1 MNPNS
6 GFLRWRRLIVAGGL
20 LLAIAA
26 LPLVVRVNAE
36 LDASARLSGSE
47 SARVADALRDRFH
60 SPYTQIALLRLSG
73 VPSPRSAQG
82 RPILADLVAALRAS
96 ADVEG
101 VTSYLDRED
110 SLFVG
115 EDGSALLVVGLNTQ
129 QVSAATALAALHE
142 TTDAMQRRLR
152 TAYPTAAVEWTGEA
166 VVNAD
171 IRRTSADETRTAE
184 LRVLPL
190 TVLLLWLAFR
200 SPIAALLPLACG
212 ALTIL
217 LALAGLEIINRH
229 HPVSVIAVSIVS
241 MVGIGLSI
249 DYALLIVS
257 RYRDAL
263 ARGLSRTAA
272 VAEASAEG
280 GRTIAVS
287 GATVAIGFAALLIV
301 RVSDV
306 RSIAIGGLLV
316 SALAVAMAATVVP
329 VLLSIGGAWIDRT
342 QTGGN
347 PTRDAHGYWRRW
359 AIWVTRH
366 PLAVLCAGGIP
377 LLLLASQMTALRVDL
392 PRGRW
397 LPESAESVRI
407 LHDIESVA
415 RGNFGQIVNVI
426 LVLPAGDRIQ
436 DEAGWR
442 AESRLTRRL
451 ARDPRIQHVW
461 SVSTLSTAPMLG
473 PELLT
478 RLPEGVRRRF
488 VSEDGQLTLIEL
500 LPRKTLAT
508 RDAVALARELRALD
522 VDAVTGLHGARI
534 EVGGIPAFN
543 ADYLAAV
550 EHAMLGVAACVVCI
564 TLVALA
570 LAFRSVLIPLKA
582 VALNLLSVAAAFGA
596 VSIVFQRG
604 IGASLIGL
612 SRPMDGVFP
621 IVPVVVFCIVFG
633 LSMDYEV
640 FLVAQMAR
648 LRRLGLG
655 DRDALVEGL
664 ASTGR
669 VISYAAAIMVAV
681 FGAFVAGEFA
691 LIKILGFALAVA
703 VLVDATV
710 IRLAVGPALIVLA
723 GRWNWWPG
731 TR

>member
-1 MNPNS
+1 MNAMS
-6 GFLRWRRLIVAGGL
+6 DFLGWRRLILAGSL

-26 LPLVVRVNAE
+26 LPLLGRVNGA

-60 SPYTQIALLRLSG
+60 SPYTQIALLRMSG
-73 VPSPRSAQG
+73 VPSARSAQG
-82 RPILADLVAALRAS
+82 HELLSELVAALRAR
-96 ADVEG
+96 ADVQG

-110 SLFVG
+110 SLFIG
-115 EDGSALLVVGLNTQ
+115 EDGSALLVVGLNAPQ
-129 QVSAATALAALHE
+129 GAAQASVAALRDA
-142 TTDAMQRRLR
+142 TDVLQRRWR
-152 TAYPTAAVEWTGEA
+152 PDYPAAGLQWTGEA

-190 TVLLLWLAFR
+190 TLLLLWLAFR

-212 ALTIL
+212 AVTIA
-217 LALAGLEIINRH
+217 LALAGLEIINRY
-229 HPVSVIAVSIVS
+229 HPVSLIAVSIVS
-241 MVGIGLSI
+241 MVGLGLSI

-263 ARGLSRTAA
+263 ARGLSRNAA
-272 VAEASAEG
+272 LAEASGDG

-287 GATVAIGFAALLIV
+287 GTTVAIGFAALLLV

-316 SALAVAMAATVVP
+316 SAIAISTAATMVP
-329 VLLSIGGAWIDRT
+329 VLLSIAAAWIDRP
-342 QTGGN
+342 QPEGMR
-347 PTRDAHGYWRRW
+347 TRDADRHWRRW
-359 AIWVTRH
+359 AIWVTQH
-366 PLAVLCAGGIP
+366 PLAVLCAGGVP
-377 LLLLASQMTALRVDL
+377 LLLLASQMTSLRIDL

-436 DEAGWR
+436 GESAWR
-442 AESRLTRRL
+442 AESRLTHRL

-478 RLPEGVRRRF
+478 RLPEDVRRSF
-488 VSEDGQLTLIEL
+488 VSEDGQLTLLEL
-500 LPRKTLAT
+500 LPRKSLAT
-508 RDAVALARELRALD
+508 TDAAALVRELRALD
-522 VDAVTGLHGARI
+522 VEAITGLRGARI
-534 EVGGIPAFN
+534 EIGGVPAFN

-550 EHAMLGVAACVVCI
+550 EHALLGVAASVVCV
-564 TLVALA
+564 TLLALA

-582 VALNLLSVAAAFGA
+582 VALNLLTVAAAFGA

-604 IGASLIGL
+604 IGASLVGL
-612 SRPMDGVFP
+612 PRPMDGVFP

-648 LRRLGLG
+648 LRRLGLADG
-655 DRDALVEGL
+655 DALVEGL

-703 VLVDATV
+703 VFLDATV
-710 IRLAVGPALIVLA
+710 IRLAVGPALISLA

>member
-1 MNPNS
+1 MNAMS
-6 GFLRWRRLIVAGGL
+6 DFLGWRRLILAGSL

-26 LPLVVRVNAE
+26 LPLLGRVNGA

-60 SPYTQIALLRLSG
+60 SPYTQIALLRMSG
-73 VPSPRSAQG
+73 VPSARSAQG
-82 RPILADLVAALRAS
+82 HELLSELVAALRAR
-96 ADVEG
+96 ADVQG

-110 SLFVG
+110 SLFIG
-115 EDGSALLVVGLNTQ
+115 EDGSALLVVGLNAPQ
-129 QVSAATALAALHE
+129 GAAQASVAALRDA
-142 TTDAMQRRLR
+142 TDVLQRRWR
-152 TAYPTAAVEWTGEA
+152 PDYPAAGLQWTGEA

-190 TVLLLWLAFR
+190 TLLLLWLAFR

-212 ALTIL
+212 AVTIA
-217 LALAGLEIINRH
+217 LALAGLEIINRY
-229 HPVSVIAVSIVS
+229 HPVSLIAVSIVS
-241 MVGIGLSI
+241 MVGLGLSI

-263 ARGLSRTAA
+263 ARGLSRNAA
-272 VAEASAEG
+272 LAEASGDG

-287 GATVAIGFAALLIV
+287 GTTVAIGFAALLLV

-316 SALAVAMAATVVP
+316 SAIAISTAATMVP
-329 VLLSIGGAWIDRT
+329 VLLSIAAAWIDRPQPEGT
-342 QTGGN
+342 R
-347 PTRDAHGYWRRW
+347 TRDADRHWRRW
-359 AIWVTRH
+359 AIWVTQH
-366 PLAVLCAGGIP
+366 PLAVLCAGGVP
-377 LLLLASQMTALRVDL
+377 LLLLASQMTSLRIDL

-436 DEAGWR
+436 GESAWR
-442 AESRLTRRL
+442 AESRLTHRL

-478 RLPEGVRRRF
+478 RLPEDVRRSF
-488 VSEDGQLTLIEL
+488 VSEDGQLTLLEL
-500 LPRKTLAT
+500 LPRKSLAT
-508 RDAVALARELRALD
+508 TDAAALVRELRALD
-522 VDAVTGLHGARI
+522 VEAITGLRGARI
-534 EVGGIPAFN
+534 EIGGVPAFN

-550 EHAMLGVAACVVCI
+550 EHALLGVAASVVCV
-564 TLVALA
+564 TLLALA

-582 VALNLLSVAAAFGA
+582 VALNLLTVAAAFGA

-604 IGASLIGL
+604 IGASLVGL
-612 SRPMDGVFP
+612 PRPMDGVFP

-648 LRRLGLG
+648 LRRLGLADG
-655 DRDALVEGL
+655 DALVEGL

-703 VLVDATV
+703 VFLDATV
-710 IRLAVGPALIVLA
+710 IRLAVGPALISLA

>member
-1 MNPNS
+1 M
-6 GFLRWRRLIVAGGL
+6 RWRRAVAALAL

-26 LPLVVRVNAE
+26 IPLLARVDTE

-60 SPYTQIALLRLSG
+60 SPYTHIALLHVSG
-73 VPSPRSAQG
+73 VPSPRSAAG
-82 RPILADLVAALRAS
+82 RQILADLTRVLRVS
-96 ADVEG
+96 PSVQG
-101 VTSYLDRED
+101 INSYLDRED
-110 SLFVG
+110 SMFVG
-115 EDGSALLVVGLNTQ
+115 EDGSALLVVGLSESQGTALGSMASLRATSDAVQ
-129 QVSAATALAALHE
+129 ERLRATYPSAAL
-142 TTDAMQRRLR
+142 Q
-152 TAYPTAAVEWTGEA
+152 WTGEA

-171 IRRTSADETRTAE
+171 TRRTSANETRAAE

-190 TVLLLWLAFR
+190 TLLLLAFAFR
-200 SPIAALLPLACG
+200 SPIAALLPLVCG
-212 ALTIL
+212 ALTID
-217 LALAGLEIINRH
+217 LALAGIGIINRY
-229 HPVSVIAVSIVS
+229 HPVSVIAASIVT
-241 MVGIGLSI
+241 MVGLGLSI

-263 ARGLSRTAA
+263 AGGLTRAAA
-272 VAEASAEG
+272 VAEAAGDG

-287 GATVAIGFAALLIV
+287 GATVAIGFGALLFV

-306 RSIAIGGLLV
+306 RSIGIGGLLV
-316 SALAVAMAATVVP
+316 TALAVAMAATVGP
-329 VLLSIGGAWIDRT
+329 VLLSMSGAWLERRQAQGT
-342 QTGGN
+342 QPRDTGRN
-347 PTRDAHGYWRRW
+347 WRRW
-359 AIWVTRH
+359 ANWVTQH

-377 LLLLASQMTALRVDL
+377 LLLLASQAAALRIDI

-397 LPESAESVRI
+397 LPDSAESVRI

-415 RGNFGQIVNVI
+415 RGNFGQIVDVV
-426 LVLPAGDRIQ
+426 LFLPAGVRIQ

-442 AESRLTRRL
+442 ADERLTRHL
-451 ARDPRIQHVW
+451 ARDSRIQHVW
-461 SVSTLSTAPMLG
+461 SVPSLDPAPLVG
-473 PELLT
+473 PELLA
-478 RLPEGVRRRF
+478 RLPDDVRRSF
-488 VSEDGQLTLIEL
+488 VSEDGRLTLLEL

-508 RDAVALARELRALD
+508 ADAAAFVTELRGMD
-522 VDAVTGLHGARI
+522 VGAITGLNGAKI
-534 EVGGIPAFN
+534 EVGGVPAFN

-550 EHAMLGVAACVVCI
+550 EHAMLGVAAAVVCV
-564 TLVALA
+564 TLLALA

-604 IGASLIGL
+604 IGASLVGL
-612 SRPMDGVFP
+612 PRPMDGVFP

-640 FLVAQMAR
+640 FLVAQIAR

-655 DRDALVEGL
+655 DRESLIEGL
-664 ASTGR
+664 ARTGR

-703 VLVDATV
+703 VLVDATL
-710 IRLAVGPALIVLA
+710 IRLAVGPALISLA